1 MQIAVRDLGMEELQV
16 FVELNEVQLA
26 RFYEPKTGLFIAES
40 DKVARRALEAGFVP
54 HSFLIEDKKMDK
66 AAPLFAPFP
75 DVPVYVAKH
84 EDITT
89 ITGYNLTGGILVAM
103 YRKEKPTVAGLL
115 KEIAAA
121 KQTFDPTS
129 VPIAYASSNHKA
141 PSEEGSHPAR
151 LRVAVLEGIVNP
163 ANVGA
168 IIRSAAA
175 LNIDAVFV
183 TKDCADP
190 LYRRAIRVGM
200 GCVFQIPWTY
210 IPPLTEGG
218 IGDLREMGF
227 CVTAMALT
235 DDALRLDDPVFRT
248 YERLALVLGAEGE
261 GLDPKTI
268 AACDHSLVI
277 PMSHGVDSL
286 NVAAASAVAFWHLA
300 ASAGS
305 CPA

>member
-1 MQIAVRDLGMEELQV
+1 MLIEVKDLAAEEMQV

-40 DKVARRALEAGFVP
+40 DKVARRALEAGFKP
-54 HSFLIEDKKMDK
+54 HSYLIEDKKLER
-66 AAPLFAPFP
+66 ARPLFADFP

-84 EDITT
+84 DDITT

-103 YRKEKPTVAGLL
+103 YREEKPEAATLIEELARDASAG
-115 KEIAAA
+115 
-121 KQTFDPTS
+121 
-129 VPIAYASSNHKA
+129 
-141 PSEEGSHPAR
+141 R
-151 LRVAVLEGIVNP
+151 LRIAVMEGIVNP

-175 LNIDAVFV
+175 LNADAVLV

-210 IPPLTEGG
+210 IPPLAEGG
-218 IGDLREMGF
+218 IALLRELGF
-227 CVTAMALT
+227 SVAAMALVEDT
-235 DDALRLDDPVFRT
+235 IQINDPVIRQCD
-248 YERLALVLGAEGE
+248 RLALVFGAEGE
-261 GLDPKTI
+261 GLHPSTI
-268 AACDHSLVI
+268 AACDYTVKI

-286 NVAAASAVAFWHLA
+286 NVAASSAVAFWELCKA
-300 ASAGS
+300 
-305 CPA
+305 

>member
-1 MQIAVRDLGMEELQV
+1 MLIEVRDLAMEELQV

-40 DKVARRALEAGFVP
+40 DKVAKRALEAGFRP
-54 HSFLIEDKKMDK
+54 HSYLIEDKKLER
-66 AAPLFAPFP
+66 ARPLFEDYP

-84 EDITT
+84 DDITT

-103 YRKEKPTVAGLL
+103 YRQEKPPVSELLDTVTD
-115 KEIAAA
+115 K
-121 KQTFDPTS
+121 KR
-129 VPIAYASSNHKA
+129 N
-141 PSEEGSHPAR
+141 GSGR
-151 LRVAVLEGIVNP
+151 LRIAVMEGIVNP

-175 LNIDAVFV
+175 LNADAVLV

-210 IPPLTEGG
+210 IPPLADGG
-218 IGDLREMGF
+218 IPLLKDLGF
-227 CVTAMALT
+227 TVAAMAL
-235 DDALRLDDPVFRT
+235 LDDTLPIDAPVLKQCDK
-248 YERLALVLGAEGE
+248 LALVFGAEGE
-261 GLDPKTI
+261 GLLPATI
-268 AACDHSLVI
+268 ASCDHTVKI

-286 NVAAASAVAFWHLA
+286 NVAASSAVAFWEVRDRK
-300 ASAGS
+300 
-305 CPA
+305 

>member
-1 MQIAVRDLGMEELQV
+1 MLIEVRDLAMEELQV

-40 DKVARRALEAGFVP
+40 DKVAKRALEAGFRP
-54 HSFLIEDKKMDK
+54 HSYLIEDKKLDR
-66 AAPLFAPFP
+66 ARPLFEPFP

-84 EDITT
+84 DDITT

-103 YRKEKPTVAGLL
+103 YRQEKPTVSELL
-115 KEIAAA
+115 DTVTDGKR
-121 KQTFDPTS
+121 
-129 VPIAYASSNHKA
+129 N
-141 PSEEGSHPAR
+141 GSGR
-151 LRVAVLEGIVNP
+151 LRIAVMEGIVNP

-175 LNIDAVFV
+175 LNADAALV

-210 IPPLTEGG
+210 IPPLADGG
-218 IGDLREMGF
+218 IPLLKDLGF
-227 CVTAMALT
+227 TVAAMAL
-235 DDALRLDDPVFRT
+235 LDDTLPIDAPVLKQCDK
-248 YERLALVLGAEGE
+248 LALVFGAEGE
-261 GLDPKTI
+261 GLLPATI
-268 AACDHSLVI
+268 ASCDHTVKI

-286 NVAAASAVAFWHLA
+286 NVAASSAVAFWEVR
-300 ASAGS
+300 
-305 CPA
+305 

>member
-1 MQIAVRDLGMEELQV
+1 MLIEVRDLAMEELQV

-40 DKVARRALEAGFVP
+40 DKVAKRALEAGFRP
-54 HSFLIEDKKMDK
+54 HSYLIEDKKLER
-66 AAPLFAPFP
+66 ARPLFEDYP

-84 EDITT
+84 DDITT

-103 YRKEKPTVAGLL
+103 YRQEKPTVSELL
-115 KEIAAA
+115 DTVTDRKR
-121 KQTFDPTS
+121 
-129 VPIAYASSNHKA
+129 N
-141 PSEEGSHPAR
+141 GSGR
-151 LRVAVLEGIVNP
+151 LRIAVMEGIVNP

-175 LNIDAVFV
+175 LNADAVLV

-210 IPPLTEGG
+210 IPPLADGG
-218 IGDLREMGF
+218 IPLLKDLGF
-227 CVTAMALT
+227 TVAAMAL
-235 DDALRLDDPVFRT
+235 LDDTLPIDAPVLKQCDK
-248 YERLALVLGAEGE
+248 LALVFGAEGE
-261 GLDPKTI
+261 GLLPATI
-268 AACDHSLVI
+268 ASCDHTVKI

-286 NVAAASAVAFWHLA
+286 NVAASSAVAFWEVR
-300 ASAGS
+300 
-305 CPA
+305 

>member
-1 MQIAVRDLGMEELQV
+1 MLIEVRDLAMEELQV

-40 DKVARRALEAGFVP
+40 DKVAKRALEAGFRP
-54 HSFLIEDKKMDK
+54 HSYLIEDKKLER
-66 AAPLFAPFP
+66 ARPLFEDYP

-84 EDITT
+84 DDITT

-103 YRKEKPTVAGLL
+103 YRQEKPTVSGLL
-115 KEIAAA
+115 DTVTDRKR
-121 KQTFDPTS
+121 
-129 VPIAYASSNHKA
+129 N
-141 PSEEGSHPAR
+141 GSGR
-151 LRVAVLEGIVNP
+151 LRIAVMEGIVNP

-175 LNIDAVFV
+175 LNADAVLV

-210 IPPLTEGG
+210 IPPLADGG
-218 IGDLREMGF
+218 IPLLKDLGF
-227 CVTAMALT
+227 TVAAMAL
-235 DDALRLDDPVFRT
+235 LDDTLPIDAPVLKQCDK
-248 YERLALVLGAEGE
+248 LALVFGAEGE
-261 GLDPKTI
+261 GLLPATI
-268 AACDHSLVI
+268 ASCDHTVKI

-286 NVAAASAVAFWHLA
+286 NVAASSAVAFWEVRDRK
-300 ASAGS
+300 
-305 CPA
+305 